1 MKDGSQRRLRIGNRA
16 SLVDELRTRGPLTR
30 GELVT
35 FTGLSR
41 TTVSTLLA
49 ELIDLG
55 LVSDSHDSEEGS
67 GVGNGK
73 RTGGRPSRRIRL
85 EASAGAAV
93 SVDIGA
99 RHLAV
104 AIGDLGHRVL
114 ARRWIA
120 LEHGHGV
127 ESGLA
132 AASRL
137 VDELLAE
144 AGVERDLVI
153 GTAVGL
159 PAPIS
164 HQGIIASTNILP
176 GWAGVPLATEMS
188 ERLRMPTVVDNDAN
202 LGALAEAKWG
212 AGAGGEQVAYIKVA
226 TGIGAGLIHGGRL
239 FRGVTGT
246 AGEIGHI
253 TVAEDGPLCRCGN
266 RGCLELY
273 AGGNAVLETLRTGSP
288 GIDTVE
294 QLVDLALEG
303 DQACKRVI
311 ADAGRHIGIA
321 VASLVNLLGP
331 DRVVVGGELA
341 RAGEILLEPLR
352 TAVGRSAV
360 QAAHDGVEI
369 VSGSLGSDA
378 EVLGGLLLVLTEPWR
393 FGADGLLSRV
403 ASGVAEAP
411 ATA

>member
-1 MKDGSQRRLRIGNRA
+1 MKDGSQRRLRIDNRA
-16 SLVDELRTRGPLTR
+16 ALVDELRTRGPLTR

-55 LVSDSHDSEEGS
+55 LVSDSPNGEEGD
-67 GVGNGK
+67 GK

-120 LEHGHGV
+120 LEYGHGV

-144 AGVERDLVI
+144 AGLDRDLVI

-176 GWAGVPLATEMS
+176 GWAGVPLAAELS
-188 ERLRMPTVVDNDAN
+188 ERLQLPTVVDNDAN

-226 TGIGAGLIHGGRL
+226 TGIGAGLIHDGLL

-273 AGGNAVLETLRTGSP
+273 AGGSAVLETLRSGNP

-294 QLVDLALEG
+294 RLVDLALEG
-303 DQACKRVI
+303 EVACKRVI
-311 ADAGRHIGIA
+311 ADAGSHIGIA

-369 VSGSLGSDA
+369 VAGSLGSDA
-378 EVLGGLLLVLTEPWR
+378 EVLGGLLLVATEPWR

-403 ASGVAEAP
+403 ASGTVEAS
-411 ATA
+411 A

>member
-1 MKDGSQRRLRIGNRA
+1 MKDGSQRRLRIDNRA
-16 SLVDELRTRGPLTR
+16 ALVDELRTRGPLTR

-55 LVSDSHDSEEGS
+55 LVSDSPNGEEGD
-67 GVGNGK
+67 GK

-120 LEHGHGV
+120 LEYGHGV

-144 AGVERDLVI
+144 AGLDRDLVI

-164 HQGIIASTNILP
+164 HQGIIASTNTLP
-176 GWAGVPLATEMS
+176 WLGRRPPRRRAVGAT
-188 ERLRMPTVVDNDAN
+188 
-202 LGALAEAKWG
+202 
-212 AGAGGEQVAYIKVA
+212 
-226 TGIGAGLIHGGRL
+226 
-239 FRGVTGT
+239 
-246 AGEIGHI
+246 
-253 TVAEDGPLCRCGN
+253 
-266 RGCLELY
+266 
-273 AGGNAVLETLRTGSP
+273 
-288 GIDTVE
+288 
-294 QLVDLALEG
+294 
-303 DQACKRVI
+303 
-311 ADAGRHIGIA
+311 ADADGRRQRRQ
-321 VASLVNLLGP
+321 P
-331 DRVVVGGELA
+331 R
-341 RAGEILLEPLR
+341 RPR
-352 TAVGRSAV
+352 
-360 QAAHDGVEI
+360 
-369 VSGSLGSDA
+369 
-378 EVLGGLLLVLTEPWR
+378 
-393 FGADGLLSRV
+393 
-403 ASGVAEAP
+403 
-411 ATA
+411 